1 MFYLWRR
8 MDDEGRASIWRL
20 YGWFSGL
27 IMCGGCVGA
36 VTYLAL
42 MQYLVYL
49 FKAYDALKS
58 EDFPRSYMMFAQFY
72 RWRAA
77 YVVTYGMDFLFVV
90 AAKLLVPFPPLTTK
104 LLLRIKHRSCSGT

>member
-27 IMCGGCVGA
+27 IVCGGCVGA

-42 MQYLVYL
+42 MQSLAHL
-49 FKAYDALKS
+49 FKGYDALKS
-58 EDFPRSYMMFAQFY
+58 DFPRSYMLFAQYY

-77 YVVTYGMDFLFVV
+77 YIVMYGIDFLFVV
-90 AAKLLVPFPPLTTK
+90 AAKLLVPLPPLTTK
-104 LLLRIKHRSCSGT
+104 LHLRTKQRSCSGT